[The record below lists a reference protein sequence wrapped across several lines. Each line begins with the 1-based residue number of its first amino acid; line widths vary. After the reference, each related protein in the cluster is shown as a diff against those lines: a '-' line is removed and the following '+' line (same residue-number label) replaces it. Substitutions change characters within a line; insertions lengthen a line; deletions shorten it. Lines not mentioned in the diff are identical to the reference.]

1 MPAFDML
8 ATVKAAL
15 GITGSY
21 LDATISLYIAEV
33 NEYLTDAGVPSAI
46 VGTEQ
51 TAGVVSR
58 GVADLWNY
66 GGGAGVLSP
75 YFYERV
81 IQLASVAATDTAT
94 GGGD

>member
-1 MPAFDML
+1 MPNFDML
-8 ATVKAAL
+8 ATVKTAL
-15 GITGSY
+15 GITGNY
-21 LDATISLYIAEV
+21 LDATIALYIAEV
-33 NEYLTDAGVPSAI
+33 NEYISNAGVPSSI

-81 IQLASVAATDTAT
+81 IQLASGTTTDAA